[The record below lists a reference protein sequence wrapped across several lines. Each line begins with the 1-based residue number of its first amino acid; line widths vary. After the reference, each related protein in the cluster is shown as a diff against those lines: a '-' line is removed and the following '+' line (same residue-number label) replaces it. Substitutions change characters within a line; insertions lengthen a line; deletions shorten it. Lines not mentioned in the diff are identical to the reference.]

1 MKRPVSDDSSAASS
15 RTFPQWPFLCV
26 RDTSD
31 IFAIP
36 LDIYD
41 ATRPMK
47 KMATPMSFHFF
58 YELYYETASFWRFFV
73 C

>member
-1 MKRPVSDDSSAASS
+1 MNYAMKRSVSDDSLSASS
-15 RTFPQWPFLCV
+15 RTFLQWPFLCV

-36 LDIYD
+36 LAIYD

-58 YELYYETASFWRFFV
+58 CELCYETASF
-73 C
+73 